1 MPADCLEK
9 AEHTKIQEILFA
21 KVHLSPRLPRKM
33 NLTSAWQVQHEG
45 GTEKPV
51 AVGRTLEPKIDFRIQ
66 GIPHEEVEQDEEKS
80 QKQHIG
86 RLVSAIMN
94 HEIKHASKTELQ
106 SKHPCTLFS
115 EESKRFIHAQRKVES
130 FELCENISQI
140 HDQERSEPRCSSR
153 SI

>member
-1 MPADCLEK
+1 MYQNAVYWVNLKSAQTHSNAIILDSSVPADCLEK

-66 GIPHEEVEQDEEKS
+66 GIPHEEVEQD
-80 QKQHIG
+80 
-86 RLVSAIMN
+86 
-94 HEIKHASKTELQ
+94 
-106 SKHPCTLFS
+106 
-115 EESKRFIHAQRKVES
+115 
-130 FELCENISQI
+130 
-140 HDQERSEPRCSSR
+140 
-153 SI
+153 